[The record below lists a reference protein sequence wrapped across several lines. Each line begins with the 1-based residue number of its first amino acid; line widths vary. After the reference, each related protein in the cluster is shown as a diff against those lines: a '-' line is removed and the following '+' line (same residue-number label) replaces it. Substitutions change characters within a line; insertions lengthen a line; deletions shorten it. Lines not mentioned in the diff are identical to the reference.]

1 MEGFRDVSA
10 YKCIYAFTIDDA
22 AHRGLIKVGDATVE
36 TSLPI
41 DRLAPNCHDLNVA
54 ARTRIDSYTKTA
66 GITYRLLYTE
76 LAVRQASKNG
86 DTVLESFRD
95 HSVHAVLENSGIH
108 RKKVGETGGR
118 EWFEVAPETVCEA
131 IAAVKGGM
139 ANLSGTG
146 AKAATPIVFRP
157 EQKEAI
163 ERTVR
168 QFKKSDMMLW
178 NAKMRFGKTLSA
190 LEVVRRMGYEK
201 TIIMTHRPVV
211 DEGWYDDFGKIF
223 TEGDAVYGSRGTGYS
238 IADLLGLGKKFVYF
252 ASIQDLRGSAQVGGK
267 FNKNSEVFDTVWDC
281 VIVDEAHEG
290 TQTALGEDVVRAV
303 VKKGKGTKCIM
314 LSGTPFNI
322 LEGFNDD
329 EVYTWD
335 YVMEQEAKA
344 TWDEK
349 HFGDSNPYEDL
360 PELRIFTYDLG
371 AVLRS
376 GSYVAVD
383 DKAFNFHEFFRTW
396 TGDVRRDHESM
407 PLGVE
412 AGDFVHE
419 ADVRSFLAL
428 MTREDAESLYPFSNE
443 RYRGLFRHTLWIV
456 PGVAAGRAL
465 ERLMYKNPVFGSGQ
479 FDIVNVA
486 GEGDEERGDALKAV
500 RDAISAAGDDGYTV
514 TISCG
519 RLTTGVSVPEW
530 TAVLML
536 AGSFSTSAAQYLQ
549 TIFRVQTPYKGRD
562 GRAKTCAYVFDFAPD
577 RTLKMVAKAVAVS
590 SKAGKTRES
599 DKIILGKFLN
609 FCPVIGISGSRMVEY
624 DAPRLL
630 QQLKRAYAERVA
642 DSGFED
648 PNLYNEE
655 LLRLDDVDLEEFE
668 KLKKS
673 VGENN
678 NMKKTKDVTVNDQGL
693 TDEEYEELGRI
704 QQKKKEKRPL
714 TPGEQEVL
722 DRFKKAKDNRKKAIA
737 ILGQISVRMPMLIYG
752 ADVDYED
759 DITLAQ
765 FVDMVDDS
773 SWTEFMPKGVTK
785 RVFKCFE
792 KYYDE
797 DVFVAAGRRIRNLA
811 RYADTL
817 PVTERVQRI
826 AALFSTFKN
835 PDKETVLTPWRV
847 VNMQLAGTLGGWD
860 FFGEEHRD
868 PMLEKPR
875 FVDRG
880 EPTERVF
887 RDPGSRVLEINSKTG
902 LYPLFVSYSMFRE
915 TMAAEYDSSDAE
927 EQREVWGSTVAKRV
941 FVICKT
947 PMAKAI
953 TRRTLVGYT
962 GAKVNAHYFEDLD
975 NTLDNKTEQFVAE
988 VKKPS
993 YWGLEGETVEF
1004 SAVVGNP
1011 PFQKSDGGFQASA
1024 GPVYQEFVDAAIA
1037 LKPEYI
1043 SMITPARWYSGGK
1056 GLDDFRS
1063 RMIADRHLRK
1073 LVDFPKLYEP
1083 FPNVKIRGGISFFLW
1098 DRDHEGPCEVTTMM
1112 DGHVVG
1118 GPEERYLTGYDILV
1132 RWSEAVPILDKVTS
1146 KHEPTLDARVSS
1158 RKPFGLATNFKGGQE
1173 DKGGLASPVKLY
1185 ANQRV
1190 LWVDKSEVLANQDWI
1205 DDWKVLLTRVQGTS
1219 SAIETKFMTNPI
1231 VASPGTACT
1240 ETYLV
1245 GGRFGSEE
1253 EADNYVSYLKTRFA
1267 RFLISLRKVTQD
1279 AARDVYAFVPDLDYT
1294 HPWDDRMLYERYG
1307 LTDEEIA
1314 FVESIVAPM
1323 D

>member
-41 DRLAPNCHDLNVA
+41 DRLAPNCHDLNAA
-54 ARTRIDSYTKTA
+54 ARARIDSYTKTA
-66 GITYRLLYTE
+66 GVTYRLLHTE
-76 LAVRQASKNG
+76 LAVRQARKNG
-86 DTVLESFRD
+86 VTVLESFRD

-118 EWFEVAPETVCEA
+118 EWFEVALETVCEA
-131 IAAVKGGM
+131 IAAVKGGA

-223 TEGDAVYGSRGTGYS
+223 TEGDAVYGSKGTGYAL
-238 IADLLGLGKKFVYF
+238 ADLLGLGKKFVYF

-267 FNKNSEVFDTVWDC
+267 FDKNSEVFDTVWDC

-322 LEGFNDD
+322 LEGFDD
-329 EVYTWD
+329 NEVYTWD

-344 TWDEK
+344 TWDER

-371 AVLRS
+371 TVLRS

-383 DKAFNFHEFFRTW
+383 DKAFNFHEYFRTW
-396 TGDVRRDHESM
+396 TGDVRRDREAM
-407 PLGVE
+407 PVGVE
-412 AGDFVHE
+412 PGDFVHE
-419 ADVRSFLAL
+419 ADVRSFLSL
-428 MTREDAESLYPFSNE
+428 MTREDSESLYPFSNE

-465 ERLMYKNPVFGSGQ
+465 ERLMYKNSVFGSGQ

-562 GRAKTCAYVFDFAPD
+562 GKAKTCAYVFDFAPD

-624 DAPRLL
+624 DTPRLL

-648 PNLYNEE
+648 PDLYNEE
-655 LLRLDDVDLEEFE
+655 LLHLDDVDLKEFE

-678 NMKKTKDVTVNDQGL
+678 EVKKLKDVTVNDQGL
-693 TDEEYEELGRI
+693 TDEEYEELGKI
-704 QQKKKEKRPL
+704 QRKQKEKLPL
-714 TPGEQEVL
+714 TPEEQEML
-722 DRFKKAKDNRKKAIA
+722 DRLKRARDNRKKAIA
-737 ILGQISVRMPMLIYG
+737 ILRQISIRMPMLIFG

-773 SWTEFMPKGVTK
+773 SWVEFMPKGVTK
-785 RVFKCFE
+785 RVFKRFE
-792 KYYDE
+792 RYYDE
-797 DVFVAAGRRIRNLA
+797 DVFVAAGRRIRNIA
-811 RYADTL
+811 RHADTL

-826 AALFSTFKN
+826 AKLFLTFKD
-835 PDKETVLTPWRV
+835 PDRETVLTPWRV

-860 FFGEEHRD
+860 FFGDEHRE

-880 EPTERVF
+880 EPTGRVF
-887 RDPGSRVLEINSKTG
+887 RDPGSRVLEINSKSG
-902 LYPLFVSYSMFRE
+902 LYPLLVAYSMFRE
-915 TMAAEYDSSDAE
+915 ATAAVEFDSSDVE
-927 EQREVWGSTVAKRV
+927 KQEEVWDSIVANRV
-941 FVICKT
+941 FVVCKT

-953 TRRTLVGYT
+953 TRRTLAGYT
-962 GAKVNAHYFEDLD
+962 GAKVNAHYFRDLD
-975 NTLDNKTEQFVAE
+975 NALGNKTRQFVAK

-993 YWGLEGETVEF
+993 YWGMKGETVEF

-1011 PFQKSDGGFQASA
+1011 PYQKSDGGYQASA
-1024 GPVYQEFVDAAIA
+1024 SPVYQEFVEAAIA
-1037 LKPEYI
+1037 LRPEYV

-1056 GLDDFRS
+1056 GLDDFRAH
-1063 RMIADRHLRK
+1063 MIADRHLRK

-1083 FPNVKIRGGISFFLW
+1083 FPTVKIRGGISYFLW
-1098 DRDHEGPCEVTTMM
+1098 DRDHEGKCEVTTMM
-1112 DGHVVG
+1112 DGRVVG
-1118 GPEERYLTGYDILV
+1118 TPVERYLSGYDILI
-1132 RWSEAVPILDKVTS
+1132 RRNEAVPILDKVAS
-1146 KHEPTLDARVSS
+1146 QHEPTLNERVSAG
-1158 RKPFGLATNFKGGQE
+1158 KPFGWRTYFHGKPNK
-1173 DKGGLASPVKLY
+1173 DGLSDPIKLY
-1185 ANQRV
+1185 GSQRISWV
-1190 LWVDKSEVLANQDWI
+1190 ERKDVTVNPEWVDA
-1205 DDWKVLLTRVQGTS
+1205 WKVLLTAVQGTS
-1219 SAIETKFMTNPI
+1219 SAVETRFLGQPI
-1231 VASPGTACT
+1231 IAGPGTACT
-1240 ETYLV
+1240 ETYV
-1245 GGRFGSEE
+1245 VAGRFDT
-1253 EADNYVSYLKTRFA
+1253 EAEATNYATYLKTRLV
-1267 RFLISLRKVTQD
+1267 RFLISLRKVSQHAT
-1279 AARDVYAFVPDLDYT
+1279 RDVYAFVPDLDYS
-1294 HPWDDRMLYERYG
+1294 HEWNDAMLYDRYG

-1314 FVESIVAPM
+1314 FVESVVVPM